1 MADRE
6 GRIGLV
12 RLLGLKPAGRDVNP
26 GNTGCLA
33 VVTAP
38 HRGMRLPFRQL
49 AAAAAWIALGAVV
62 FVTVSPI
69 GLRPSDVLP
78 VDVDRALAFA
88 VLAWLYVVAYPKHWI
103 WVGLAVIA
111 GACLMETLQA
121 LSPSRHPRI
130 DDALIKAAG
139 AAIGVLLGYLTVRI
153 GRMARPT
160 K

>member
-1 MADRE
+1 M
-6 GRIGLV
+6 
-12 RLLGLKPAGRDVNP
+12 
-26 GNTGCLA
+26 
-33 VVTAP
+33 
-38 HRGMRLPFRQL
+38 
-49 AAAAAWIALGAVV
+49 
-62 FVTVSPI
+62 
-69 GLRPSDVLP
+69 
-78 VDVDRALAFA
+78 
-88 VLAWLYVVAYPKHWI
+88 LAWLYVVAYPKHWI